1 MKKKYF
7 IFAFVLF
14 AISSISAQ
22 TTEDLLAAGNLNGWT
37 MFVDDSTNTVN
48 PATVYKL
55 DNGILRIEGLPFG
68 FIRTNKTYENFV
80 LIVQWRW
87 VGTPTN
93 SGIFIYTQD
102 EMKRW
107 PNTVECQLAAGRAGD
122 LNCASGARFANS
134 PVVEERV
141 RPIQKKYDSSEKP
154 AGEWNT
160 AVITAMNGNVS
171 VVINGVLQNEG
182 IDSLHK
188 SGYIA
193 LQSEGG
199 PIEFRNVTVTRIP

>member
-1 MKKKYF
+1 MKRMYF
-7 IFAFVLF
+7 ILTFVLF
-14 AISSISAQ
+14 AVSSLSAQ
-22 TTEDLLAAGNLNGWT
+22 TTENLLAAGNLNEWT
-37 MFVDDSTNTVN
+37 MFVGDSTVN
-48 PATVYKL
+48 PATIFKL
-55 DNGILRIEGLPFG
+55 DNGIMRIEGQPFG

-80 LIVQWRW
+80 LIAQWRW

-93 SGIFIYTQD
+93 SGIFIYLQD
-102 EMKRW
+102 EMKLW
-107 PNTVECQLAAGRAGD
+107 PNMIECQLASGRSGD
-122 LNCASGARFANS
+122 LMCAGGARFSNS
-134 PVVEERV
+134 PIVDERV
-141 RPIQKKYDSSEKP
+141 RPIPKKYDSSENP

-188 SGYIA
+188 SGHIA

-199 PIEFRNVTVTRIP
+199 PLEFRNVTVTQIP